1 MMEVNTEL
9 ARYNMIE
16 QQIRTWDVLD
26 PQILELLASVP
37 RERFVPE
44 NYRNLAF
51 SDLEIPLGQDE
62 VMMQPKMEGRI
73 LQSLAIKP
81 LERILEIGT
90 GSGFLTAC
98 LAKLGA
104 QVVSVEIVPEFSQ
117 RAQQLLTGMGYE
129 NIEFCIGDAASGWG
143 QDGSFDAIAVTGS
156 LPYLPE
162 ALKHCLNKDGRL
174 FVVTG
179 EPPVMEAQLIR
190 RLSTQEWQSET
201 LFETCLP
208 ALQNAVYP
216 QDFSL

>member
-1 MMEVNTEL
+1 MIEVNTEL

-44 NYRNLAF
+44 KYQNLAF

-62 VMMQPKMEGRI
+62 VMMAPKTEGRI

-98 LAKLGA
+98 LAKLGS

-129 NIEFCIGDAASGWG
+129 NIEFRIGDAASGWD

-156 LPYLPE
+156 LPVLPE
-162 ALKHCLNKDGRL
+162 ALKRCLNKGGRM
-174 FVVTG
+174 FVITG
-179 EPPVMEAQLIR
+179 EPPVMEAQLIH
-190 RLSTQEWQSET
+190 RLSDQEWQSET
-201 LFETCLP
+201 LFETDLP

-216 QDFSL
+216 QVFSL

>member
-1 MMEVNTEL
+1 MIEVDTEL

-26 PQILELLASVP
+26 PLILELLASVP

-44 NYRNLAF
+44 NYQNLAF

-62 VMMQPKMEGRI
+62 VMMAPKTEGRI

-81 LERILEIGT
+81 LDRVLEIGT

-98 LAKLGA
+98 LARLGA
-104 QVVSVEIVPEFSQ
+104 EVVSVEIVPEFSQ

-129 NIEFCIGDAASGWG
+129 NIEFRIGDAAGGWD
-143 QDGSFDAIAVTGS
+143 QDGHFDAIAVTGS
-156 LPYLPE
+156 LPVLPD
-162 ALKHCLNKDGRL
+162 ALRNCMNKGGRM
-174 FVVTG
+174 FVITG
-179 EPPVMEAQLIR
+179 EPPVMEAQLIH
-190 RLSTQEWQSET
+190 RLSDQEWQSET
-201 LFETCLP
+201 LFETDLP

-216 QDFSL
+216 QIFSL

>member
-1 MMEVNTEL
+1 MIEVDTEL

-16 QQIRTWDVLD
+16 QQIRPWDVLD

-44 NYRNLAF
+44 SHRNLAF
-51 SDLEIPLGQDE
+51 SDLEIPLGQGE
-62 VMMQPKMEGRI
+62 VMMEPKMEARI
-73 LQSLAIKP
+73 LQSLAVKP

-90 GSGFLTAC
+90 GSGYLTAC
-98 LAKLGA
+98 LAKLGG

-129 NIEFCIGDAASGWG
+129 NIEFRVGDAASGWD
-143 QDGSFDAIAVTGS
+143 QDGSFDVIVVTGS
-156 LPYLPE
+156 LPVLPE
-162 ALKHCLNKDGRL
+162 ELKHCLNKDGRL

-179 EPPVMEAQLIR
+179 ESPVMEAQLIR
-190 RLSTQEWQSET
+190 RLSAQEWHRET
-201 LFETCLP
+201 LFETDLP

>member
-1 MMEVNTEL
+1 MIEVDTEL

-44 NYRNLAF
+44 NYQNLAF

-62 VMMQPKMEGRI
+62 VMMAPKIEGRI

-81 LERILEIGT
+81 QDRVLEIGT

-104 QVVSVEIVPEFSQ
+104 EVVSVEIVPEFSQ

-129 NIEFCIGDAASGWG
+129 NIKFRVGDAASGWD
-143 QDGSFDAIAVTGS
+143 QDGRFDAIAVTGS
-156 LPYLPE
+156 LPVLPD
-162 ALKHCLNKDGRL
+162 ALKNCMNKGGRM
-174 FVVTG
+174 FVITG
-179 EPPVMEAQLIR
+179 EPPVMEAQLIH
-190 RLSTQEWQSET
+190 RLSDQEWRSET
-201 LFETCLP
+201 LFETDLP

-216 QDFSL
+216 QIFSL